1 MQLSILV
8 FVMNR
13 SFISYANRRH
23 SSLESYAFNVYFYT
37 VYFLHLLG
45 VVSGYVYLFYVHL
58 KASRV

>member
-13 SFISYANRRH
+13 SLISYAKTYH
-23 SSLESYAFNVYFYT
+23 SFLESYAFN

-58 KASRV
+58 KAGRV

>member
-23 SSLESYAFNVYFYT
+23 SSLESYAFI

-45 VVSGYVYLFYVHL
+45 VVSGYFDLFYVHL